1 MNERVIVTGG
11 AGFIGSNVIAALNER
26 GIVDIL
32 VVDDLGTDEKWRNLV
47 GLDYEDY
54 IDRDDFRF
62 AIRNDAVRHAD
73 AVIHLGACSA
83 TTEKNAAYLADN
95 NYRYSREL
103 CEWCIEHDVRF
114 VYASSAATY
123 GDGSLGYSDDPALL
137 PQLRPLNMY
146 GYSKHMFDLWAQRKG
161 YFDRIAGLKYFN
173 VYGPNE
179 AHKGDMRSVVHKAWG
194 QIRAEGA
201 LKLFKSHRPEF
212 RDGEQVRDF
221 VHVRDA
227 VAATLFFMDQRE
239 VSGLFN
245 CGAGVARTWNDLGA
259 AVFAAMGLPSRI
271 EYVDMPE
278 VLRGKYQ
285 YRTEADVARLREA
298 GFTDAFFTLEEGI
311 ADYVGRLNRGESP

>member
-194 QIRAEGA
+194 QIRAEGV

-212 RDGEQVRDF
+212 RDGEQLRDF

-259 AVFAAMGLPSRI
+259 AVFAAMGLPPRI

-298 GFTDAFFTLEEGI
+298 GFADDFLALEEGI
-311 ADYVGRLNRGESP
+311 ADYVGRLDRGESP

>member
-32 VVDDLGTDEKWRNLV
+32 VVDDLGSDEKWRNLV

-123 GDGSLGYSDDPALL
+123 GDGALGYSDDPELL
-137 PQLRPLNMY
+137 TQLRPLNMY
-146 GYSKHMFDLWAQRKG
+146 GYSKHMFDLWALRKG
-161 YFDRIAGLKYFN
+161 YLDRIAGLKYFN

-212 RDGEQVRDF
+212 RDGEQLRDF

-227 VAATLFFMDQRE
+227 VAATLFFLDQRD

-245 CGAGVARTWNDLGA
+245 CGTGVARTWNDLGA
-259 AVFAAMGLPSRI
+259 AVFAAMGLPPRI
-271 EYVDMPE
+271 EYIDTPE
-278 VLRGKYQ
+278 VLRDKYQ
-285 YRTEADVARLREA
+285 YRTEADVARLRAA
-298 GFTDAFFTLEEGI
+298 GFADPFLALEDGI
-311 ADYVGRLNRGESP
+311 ADYVGRLERGESP